1 MYCRVNKMHA
11 VFQMHALR
19 RRMQYVKSCIIFIY
33 LSCIHLYTYPKLL
46 HLFFL

>member
-1 MYCRVNKMHA
+1 MHA
-11 VFQMHALR
+11 ELQEHALT

-33 LSCIHLYTYPKLL
+33 LSCIQLYTYPKLL